1 MSFYFKVRKSC
12 FCWNYVER
20 SSVSQ
25 LSRFNKPLKEDLS
38 FLRDWLADPKGGADF
53 LAKNHNMESSLY
65 EKETQHDL
73 ITMSQYSSRSP
84 EQDPFARLLRK
95 RVIRWYHIFIG
106 QHRKNRSRIADEESN
121 TIAYD
126 ESVVD
131 KSANLIAT
139 VLSSVLPLVAIVILN
154 KFKDTQTRIYIAVGI
169 TAVFALILSLC
180 TNARRVEIFAATAT
194 YVYPSLSHHDSNRI
208 FRPN

>member
-1 MSFYFKVRKSC
+1 M
-12 FCWNYVER
+12 
-20 SSVSQ
+20 
-25 LSRFNKPLKEDLS
+25 S
-38 FLRDWLADPKGGADF
+38 FLREWLGNPKGGADF
-53 LAKNHNMESSLY
+53 LAKNQNIESFLY
-65 EKETQHDL
+65 EKDAQYDL
-73 ITMSQYSSRSP
+73 ITMSQYSSRGP

-95 RVIRWYHIFIG
+95 RVIHWYHVCIG

-126 ESVVD
+126 ESVVE

-139 VLSSVLPLVAIVILN
+139 VLSSVLPLVAIVILDR
-154 KFKDTQTRIYIAVGI
+154 FKHTQTRIHIAVGI

-194 YVYPSLSHHDSNRI
+194 YVFPQLVQ
-208 FRPN
+208 